1 LVLTGDITEQEAR
14 AQADKY
20 FGVWKS
26 SSAAP
31 ASAVPEP
38 ATPERKLIIV
48 DKSGSPQTVLLA
60 FGLGVPRS
68 SPDYPSIQ
76 IMNDVLGGLF
86 SSRLN
91 MNLREQHGYTY
102 GAVSRFTF
110 NRFGGPMFAGAQVR
124 TDVTA
129 PAAKELFAELDRIT
143 TDPPTPAELKLA
155 QDSQI
160 RSVPGQF
167 ETAKGTSAR
176 IGQLFVY
183 KLPDNYYASL
193 PGQFAAVTPEQVKQA
208 AIEHIHPKQMIVVA
222 VGDRAKIEPGLKEL
236 NLGPIEIRD
245 ASGNLVK

>member
-1 LVLTGDITEQEAR
+1 VPQP
-14 AQADKY
+14 
-20 FGVWKS
+20 
-26 SSAAP
+26 AP
-31 ASAVPEP
+31 
-38 ATPERKLIIV
+38 PERKLILV
-48 DKSGSPQTVLLA
+48 DKPGSPQTVLLA

-91 MNLREQHGYTY
+91 MNLRETHGYTY

-129 PAAKELFAELDRIT
+129 PAAKELFAELDRVLIE
-143 TDPPTPAELKLA
+143 PPTAAELKLA

-176 IGQLFVY
+176 IGALFVY
-183 KLPDNYYASL
+183 KLPDSYYAKL
-193 PGQFAAVTPEQVKQA
+193 PAELAAVQPQQVTRA
-208 AIEHIHPKQMIVVA
+208 AIDHIHPKQMIVVA
-222 VGDRAKIEPGLKEL
+222 VGDRAKIEPGLKDL
-236 NLGPIEIRD
+236 NLGPIEYRN
-245 ASGNLVK
+245 ASGDLVQ